1 MPILSYLI
9 FPEPGR
15 KHELQTELSALP
27 NCDLIPSYN
36 KDLLVLVAE
45 FESKEDEAALQ
56 ARMEAIPSLSGFSL
70 VAGFDEGS
78 PRLNEKL

>member
-15 KHELQTELSALP
+15 KHELHTELSALP
-27 NCDLIPSYN
+27 NCDLIPSDN
-36 KDLLVLVAE
+36 KDPLVLVAE

-56 ARMEAIPSLSGFSL
+56 ARMEAIPSLSGYSL

-78 PRLNEKL
+78 LPIETKL